1 MKDRKIRIKNSAQ
14 IKVVSKDIREGL
26 DELIDDDV
34 DLKLQ
39 TLDYIFSG
47 TKDYAEEFLELY
59 VQPLLESGLT
69 LEDSLAML
77 VGGVLRPN

>member
-1 MKDRKIRIKNSAQ
+1 M
-14 IKVVSKDIREGL
+14 
-26 DELIDDDV
+26 

-47 TKDYAEEFLELY
+47 TKDYADEFYQLY

-69 LEDSLAML
+69 VEDSLAML
-77 VGGVLRPN
+77 AINRLSESAIERARVLAVKHTSLYRTWESSPALGESKWF

>member
-1 MKDRKIRIKNSAQ
+1 M
-14 IKVVSKDIREGL
+14 
-26 DELIDDDV
+26 

-47 TKDYAEEFLELY
+47 TKDYADEVHQPY

-69 LEDSLAML
+69 VEGSLAML
-77 VGGVLRPN
+77 AINRLSESAIERAKAPTVTHTSLYRTSESSPALGKSKWF

>member
-26 DELIDDDV
+26 DELIDNDV

-47 TKDYAEEFLELY
+47 TKDYAEEFLDLY